1 MISPR
6 NSTATNMSS
15 WRALQLSDQ
24 PDGKQIPQLLV
35 KAHFGS
41 DVYTV
46 FLTDLSSIWSE
57 ELDLAGIAHRA
68 STEESP
74 IEVSKHDTTQLA
86 ILLDHVKRSLTSHDD
101 TTCRITRTH
110 DADGLVLH
118 TTTPLPEPL
127 GSLQWSFQLRKRSP
141 MTLTNE
147 LLLPL
152 LVSSHV
158 QQERIAGLIKIV
170 SEKDRAITRLTD
182 QFESTNMDLAAAF
195 PSIGGTRLGRKTVN
209 REQAAKH
216 VPGLRPFD
224 QGLWMTKTAESNHV
238 AVSTPDLFQ
247 DVLSNRTPRVPP
259 SLMSGD
265 EADMW
270 WLAIDSK
277 LQPIKQGSKKTAS
290 IANKL
295 ETPKSTK
302 PTSDTEDDETE
313 DEFETHENF
322 KLRNPAQLKSHIQ
335 EPPSSPDAS
344 GDHEMHDTTTDE
356 DVDDDL
362 DAPIIKNQSQSQT
375 HAVASSPP
383 RTAPVEAQASPP
395 PQQDV
400 PPPAKSKSKGFQ
412 IGGRSSRT
420 RTPSVAPEVTADSI
434 DKSDDMPTRPKI
446 DEEESLAA
454 PKPVKKAFKI
464 GGKAKSQAEKETEAA
479 PGEHGIATH
488 EQGRSVTPASSAL
501 KVEETSQVE
510 NREETAAEKAERK
523 RQELKRKNE
532 ELAKKAQGKKK
543 RRF

>member
-1 MISPR
+1 
-6 NSTATNMSS
+6 MSS

-35 KAHFGS
+35 KTHFGS

-74 IEVSKHDTTQLA
+74 IEVSKHDTAQLT
-86 ILLDHVKRSLTSHDD
+86 ILLDHVKRSLASHDD
-101 TTCRITRTH
+101 TTCRITKTN
-110 DADGLVLH
+110 DVDGLVLH

-127 GSLQWSFQLRKRSP
+127 DSLKWTFHLRKRNP
-141 MTLTNE
+141 MTLMNE

-152 LVSSHV
+152 LISSHV

-195 PSIGGTRLGRKTVN
+195 PSIGGTRLGRKIVN

-216 VPGLRPFD
+216 VSGLRPFD
-224 QGLWMTKTAESNHV
+224 QGLWMTKTAESHH
-238 AVSTPDLFQ
+238 ASVSTPDLFQ
-247 DVLSNRTPRVPP
+247 DVLSHCTPTVPP
-259 SLMSGD
+259 SLKSGD
-265 EADMW
+265 ETDTW
-270 WLAIDSK
+270 WLTIDSK

-290 IANKL
+290 ITNKL
-295 ETPKSTK
+295 ELPTSTK

-322 KLRNPAQLKSHIQ
+322 KLRNPAQLKSHVQ
-335 EPPSSPDAS
+335 EPSSPPDAN
-344 GDHEMHDTTTDE
+344 GDHVMDDATTDE
-356 DVDDDL
+356 EVDDDL
-362 DAPIIKNQSQSQT
+362 DAPIIKSQSQSQSQSC
-375 HAVASSPP
+375 AIAPSPP
-383 RTAPVEAQASPP
+383 KTAPAEAQSSPP
-395 PQQDV
+395 PQQDALQ
-400 PPPAKSKSKGFQ
+400 PAKPKSKGFH

-420 RTPSVAPEVTADSI
+420 RTPSVAPEVPAESVN
-434 DKSDDMPTRPKI
+434 KSDEMPTRPKI

-454 PKPVKKAFKI
+454 PKPARKAFKI
-464 GGKAKSQAEKETEAA
+464 GGKAKLQAGKEAEALTD
-479 PGEHGIATH
+479 EHGIATH
-488 EQGRSVTPASSAL
+488 GQGRTITPASSAP
-501 KVEETSQVE
+501 KVEETSQAE
-510 NREETAAEKAERK
+510 DREETAEEKAERK